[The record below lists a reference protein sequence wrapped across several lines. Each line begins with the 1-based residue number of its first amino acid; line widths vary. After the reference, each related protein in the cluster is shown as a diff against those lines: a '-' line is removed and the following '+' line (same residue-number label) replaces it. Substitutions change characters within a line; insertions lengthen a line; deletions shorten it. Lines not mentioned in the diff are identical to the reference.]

1 MMQTQQ
7 LQLRNSSE
15 PSSSSSPLA
24 VRNDWNIDEVREIL
38 ARPVLDLVFD
48 ASRVHREHFPANQV
62 QKCTLLSVKTGG
74 CPETCGYCSQSS
86 SWSKDTK
93 MKATP
98 LMDLDGVLEAAKR
111 AKEAGS
117 TRFCMGAAWRGPSQV
132 GPRQWNRVLSMVSE
146 VRSMGMEVCA
156 TLGMLEGDQA
166 TQLKDAGL
174 TAYNHNIDTSREH
187 YPNVTSSRSFDDRL
201 ETIKMA
207 RDAGLSVCTGG
218 ILGLG
223 EDPHVDRASFLHT
236 LATMETHPESVPVNS
251 LVAVPGTPLGNLLA
265 AKAEKG
271 EGASAGVPPLDLVR
285 VIAAA
290 RILMPRTTLRLSA
303 GRSSL
308 SRGEQALAFL
318 AGANSIF
325 TGDTLLTTPNV
336 AEDDDTAMFRELGLQ
351 GKPPFQGAYKA
362 FE

>member
-1 MMQTQQ
+1 MQTQQ

-98 LMDLDGVLEAAKR
+98 LMDLDGVLE
-111 AKEAGS
+111 
-117 TRFCMGAAWRGPSQV
+117 
-132 GPRQWNRVLSMVSE
+132 
-146 VRSMGMEVCA
+146 
-156 TLGMLEGDQA
+156 GDQA

-251 LVAVPGTPLGNLLA
+251 LVAVPGTPLGKLAA
-265 AKAEKG
+265 AKAAKG